1 VTAAVDDPNDP
12 LAPDV
17 VESPID
23 RAIDDAPLP
32 PSPPEELTQA
42 WTFDEE
48 MLNAAGPARS
58 RLAADD
64 PARLEAIRAELSKGF
79 AALSGVTKG
88 VSIFGSARTPETESD
103 YVAARALAGALGELG
118 YTIITGGGPGIMEA
132 ANRGARDVGARSVGL
147 NIQLPFEQVLNPYTD
162 ISLQFDHF
170 FARKVM
176 FVRYASAFVVFPGGF
191 GTLDELFESL
201 TLIQTGKIKH
211 FPVLLVGHEYW
222 DGLHSWVC
230 DQLVAR
236 GKISED
242 ELSLLRIT
250 DDLDDVVA
258 TIDAA
263 YERQEAISNV
273 HADSTGAPT
282 APVA

>member
-1 VTAAVDDPNDP
+1 MTADADDPTDP
-12 LAPDV
+12 PARVDSIDPAP
-17 VESPID
+17 E
-23 RAIDDAPLP
+23 AALDDSPLP

-64 PARLEAIRAELSKGF
+64 PARLDAIRAELSKGF
-79 AALSGVTKG
+79 AALGGVTKG
-88 VSIFGSARTPETESD
+88 VSIFGSARTPESD
-103 YVAARALAGALGELG
+103 ADYGAARSLAGALGELG

-132 ANRGARDVGARSVGL
+132 ANRGARDVGACSVGL

-162 ISLQFDHF
+162 IALQFDHF

-211 FPVLLVGHEYW
+211 FPVLLVGHDYW
-222 DGLHSWVC
+222 DGLHAWVC
-230 DQLVAR
+230 DQMVAR
-236 GKISED
+236 GKITED
-242 ELSLLRIT
+242 ELALLRIT

-263 YERQEAISNV
+263 YRTQTALSSV
-273 HADSTGAPT
+273 HADAAGAPT
-282 APVA
+282 AR